1 MSGNKT
7 SAKIKQY
14 LRSYAM
20 IVALAVIWVAFQI
33 ITKGTF
39 LSIRNISNLFRQ
51 MAVVGILAVGMTV
64 CLIAGNFD
72 LSAGNVTGFLGAV
85 AAFFIT
91 NKSVS
96 PVVAIIIAISIGAII
111 GLWNGIWVAYANI
124 PAFIATLGSSLIF
137 KGCLFLITQGT
148 TIPVRSDMFLALG
161 QKYISKPVGYIIGAV
176 ALAVYIILDIRKSHD
191 LNSIL
196 GGTKST
202 KSQVLRYLFVTL
214 ICAAFLV
221 ILNSY
226 EGVPIAVLLLL
237 ILTAIIS
244 FVLKK
249 TKFGREV
256 YAVGGNARASKMAGI
271 NNAKVTLFTFVI
283 MGAFAGIAGVTQT
296 ARLAAATP
304 AAASG
309 MELDAIAAS
318 VIGGVSLAG
327 GSGKVIYSLIGALV
341 MASLTNGMSLLNV
354 NSDVQYIVKG
364 LILMLAVW
372 FDVKMRNT
380 NQ

>member
-1 MSGNKT
+1 MNQTRT
-7 SAKIKQY
+7 SAKLSQF

-20 IVALAVIWVAFQI
+20 IIALAGIWIAFQI
-33 ITKGTF
+33 ITEGTF

-85 AAFFIT
+85 SAFMIT
-91 NKSVS
+91 QKSMS
-96 PVVAIIIAISIGAII
+96 PIVAIIAAILIGAVI
-111 GLWNGIWVAYANI
+111 GLWNGLWVAYAKI

-137 KGCLFLITQGT
+137 KGGLFIITQGT
-148 TIPVRSDMFLALG
+148 TIPVRSDLFLALG
-161 QKYISKPVGYIIGAV
+161 QQYIDKTISYIFGVLVFAFYVGFDIKRSL
-176 ALAVYIILDIRKSHD
+176 ALKT
-191 LNSIL
+191 IL
-196 GGTKST
+196 GSFQPMRK
-202 KSQVLRYLFVTL
+202 QILRYVLIGVTYGT
-214 ICAAFLV
+214 FLV
-221 ILNSY
+221 VLNSY
-226 EGVPIAVLLLL
+226 EGVPVAVLVLLLL
-237 ILTAIIS
+237 TAVIS
-244 FVLKK
+244 FVLKR

-256 YAVGGNARASKMAGI
+256 YAVGGNERAAKMSGI
-271 NNAKVTLFTFVI
+271 NNAKVTLLTFVI
-283 MGAFAGIAGVTQT
+283 MGAFAGVAGVTQT

-304 AAASG
+304 GAASG
-309 MELDAIAAS
+309 MELDAIASS

-327 GSGKVIYSLIGALV
+327 GSGKVINSLIGALV

-372 FDVKMRNT
+372 FDVKMRKT
-380 NQ
+380 N